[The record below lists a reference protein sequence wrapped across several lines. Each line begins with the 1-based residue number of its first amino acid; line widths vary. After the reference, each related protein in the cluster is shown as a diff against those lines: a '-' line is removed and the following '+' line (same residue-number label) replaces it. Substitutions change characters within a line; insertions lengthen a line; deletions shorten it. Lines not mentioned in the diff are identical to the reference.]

1 MRTEDLKRSILK
13 TFGDREFYGY
23 EVYKKLAQEGD
34 TIEISRLYRVLNE
47 MLKENYLTSRWERS
61 VIGPKKRVY
70 KIGKKGTLE
79 LNEIL
84 LEAIG
89 TVHEHYG
96 KYLMALPAK
105 MNVLNRICRL
115 LTQGLEQTATIGYL
129 ACQYS
134 PIHEKM
140 VRILCSKVPKGEVY
154 FIKPASLGIDLRI
167 ENLSFLD
174 GTHQNI
180 PLKNSHLDALLVID
194 VPSKKLLKDSVRE
207 WHRTVS
213 RNGRLG
219 ILTPTTL
226 IDKIDDPLTIGDF
239 MEKYEHEAMEGI
251 EKADREPFET
261 ILRESFQKIEARQI
275 IHMTLILASRPR
287 PYPS

>member
-23 EVYKKLAQEGD
+23 EVHKKLAQEGD

-70 KIGKKGTLE
+70 KTGKKGTLE
-79 LNEIL
+79 LNKIL

-89 TVHEHYG
+89 IVHEHYG
-96 KYLMALPAK
+96 KYLMRLPAK
-105 MNVLNRICRL
+105 INVLNRICRL

-194 VPSKKLLKDSVRE
+194 VPSKNLLKDSVRE